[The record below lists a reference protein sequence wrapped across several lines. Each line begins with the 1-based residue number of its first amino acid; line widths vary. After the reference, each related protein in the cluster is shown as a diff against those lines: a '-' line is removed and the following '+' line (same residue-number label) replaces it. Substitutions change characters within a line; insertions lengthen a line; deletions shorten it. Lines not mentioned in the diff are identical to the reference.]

1 MLLAGG
7 QEGTVNVLLAIDN
20 STHSEAAVAAVK
32 ARFDPKRAA
41 IRLLHVVEWPKNLAA
56 PFSFTEGPST
66 ADCILAVHAEMRKEG
81 QHVVMR
87 ARQQLEEA
95 GFDVTA
101 MLDEGDVRR
110 VILSV
115 AAEWPADLIVLGS
128 HGRTGFI
135 RLLLGSVSEGIVRH
149 APCSVEIV
157 RERRENVDRDLAAAS

>member
-7 QEGTVNVLLAIDN
+7 QEGTVNVLLALDN

-32 ARFDPKRAA
+32 ARFRPGSVA

-56 PFSFTEGPST
+56 PFSFAEGPST
-66 ADCILAVHAEMRKEG
+66 ADCILAVHDAMRKEG
-81 QHVVMR
+81 QHLLMR
-87 ARQQLEEA
+87 AEQQLHDA

-101 MLDEGDVRR
+101 MLDEGDVRQ
-110 VILSV
+110 VILGV

-128 HGRTGFI
+128 HGRTGFN
-135 RLLLGSVSEGIVRH
+135 RFLLGSVSEGIVRH

-157 RERRENVDRDLAAAS
+157 RERREKADRDLAAAS